1 MRLRSVLIIIALIAL
16 VATVLLALPK
26 PAVPQTEATITAPTS
41 APETA
46 ASGEIALKLS
56 SEPFPM
62 TVGPN
67 TLRVSLT
74 DGSGAPIDGAAL
86 HVTRQMMNHGGA
98 FLNAGTLE
106 QTASG
111 VYTNRIVWPNAS
123 QWRVAVTAELPDGA
137 TVTEQFEIYIYAI
150 PPQTISGEPYYHG
163 VSATVE
169 AVAADPER
177 ELWIVIPQGTQEM
190 IKHGMAADV
199 VPEEIRLA
207 ASGRNTLIIRNN
219 DISDHTI
226 GPYFIRAGETVR
238 QRFTQPAT
246 FVGTCSIR
254 QQAEVSI
261 IVEG

>member
-1 MRLRSVLIIIALIAL
+1 MIVLI
-16 VATVLLALPK
+16 VAVGAAVLLAQPRQAA
-26 PAVPQTEATITAPTS
+26 PAFSADAQTLETEA
-41 APETA
+41 
-46 ASGEIALKLS
+46 ASSQIALKLG

-74 DGSGAPIDGAAL
+74 DGTGEPVDGAAI

-111 VYTNRIVWPNAS
+111 EYTSRIVWPNAAP
-123 QWRVAVTAELPDGA
+123 WRVEITAELPDGA
-137 TVTEQFEIYIYAI
+137 TIKELFEIYIYAI
-150 PPQTISGEPYYHG
+150 PPQTISGEPAYHG
-163 VSATVE
+163 LTATNV
-169 AVAADPER
+169 AVAAAPDR
-177 ELWIVIPQGTQEM
+177 ELWIVIPQGTQDM

-219 DISDHTI
+219 DIADHTI
-226 GPYFIRAGETVR
+226 GPYFVRAGETVR